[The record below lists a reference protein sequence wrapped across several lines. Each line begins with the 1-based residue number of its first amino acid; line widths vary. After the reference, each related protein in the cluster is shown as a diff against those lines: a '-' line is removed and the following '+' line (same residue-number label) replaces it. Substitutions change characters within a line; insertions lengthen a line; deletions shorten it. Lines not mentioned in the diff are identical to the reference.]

1 MRILVIGFLAF
12 SLLSALA
19 SCSYKQ
25 DQLLF
30 EQRNRLDSA
39 AQKNAADIVNYRIK
53 PQDLLQIRN
62 LQNISFISDN
72 SAAESSPA
80 GGGAGASS
88 SGGGGGG
95 GSSSSGQ
102 TFQVE
107 EDGTVTLPVIGH
119 VPVIGLTRQ
128 EATKKIED
136 LYSNALLK
144 NPIIDLKIVNLKVT
158 ILGEAK
164 TQGNFP
170 LVKDKTTLI
179 EMIGQAGGLTEKANA
194 KNIEIIRGSQTHPVI
209 TRVDLS
215 DINSLSDPATILQ
228 NDDIIYIAQSKRAA
242 RTDNLQNFSTLVQP
256 ALIVLNTVLIIL
268 TLARR

>member
-1 MRILVIGFLAF
+1 MRILVIGFLAL

-39 AQKNAADIVNYRIK
+39 AQKNAAGIINYRIK

-62 LQNISFISDN
+62 LQNISYISDAP
-72 SAAESSPA
+72 AAES
-80 GGGAGASS
+80 SS
-88 SGGGGGG
+88 SGGGGGASSGGGGG
-95 GSSSSGQ
+95 GSSQGQ

-107 EDGTVTLPVIGH
+107 EDGTVTLPVIGQ
-119 VPVIGLTRQ
+119 VPVLGLTRQ

-136 LYSNALLK
+136 LYSNSLLK
-144 NPIIDLKIVNLKVT
+144 NPIIELKIVNLKVT
-158 ILGEAK
+158 LLGEIK

-179 EMIGQAGGLTEKANA
+179 EMIGQAGGLTDKANA
-194 KNIEIIRGSQTHPVI
+194 KNIEIIRGSQSHPTI

-242 RTDNLQNFSTLVQP
+242 RTDNLQNFTTILQP
-256 ALIVLNTVLIIL
+256 ALILLNTVLIIVTL
-268 TLARR
+268 TRH

>member
-1 MRILVIGFLAF
+1 MRILVIGFFAF

-39 AQKNAADIVNYRIK
+39 AQKNTADLTNYRIK
-53 PQDLLQIRN
+53 QQDLLQIRN
-62 LQNISFISDN
+62 LQNISYITDAPS
-72 SAAESSPA
+72 AESS
-80 GGGAGASS
+80 SS
-88 SGGGGGG
+88 SGGGGASG
-95 GSSSSGQ
+95 GSSGSSSQGQ

-107 EDGTVTLPVIGH
+107 EDGAVILPVIGH
-119 VPVIGLTRQ
+119 VPVAGLTRQ

-136 LYSNALLK
+136 LYSSSLLK
-144 NPIIDLKIVNLKVT
+144 NPIIELKIVNLKVT
-158 ILGEAK
+158 ILGEIR

-179 EMIGQAGGLTEKANA
+179 EMIGTAGGLTDKANA
-194 KNIEIIRGSQTHPVI
+194 KNIEIIRGSQGHPTI

-215 DINSLSDPATILQ
+215 NINSLSDPATILQ

-242 RTDNLQNFSTLVQP
+242 RTDNLQNFSTLLQP
-256 ALIVLNTVLIIL
+256 ALVLLNTVLIIVTL
-268 TLARR
+268 TRR

>member
-30 EQRNRLDSA
+30 EQRNRLDSS
-39 AQKNAADIVNYRIK
+39 AQKNAAGTENYRIK

-62 LQNISFISDN
+62 LQNINYISE
-72 SAAESSPA
+72 APVVESST
-80 GGGAGASS
+80 GGA
-88 SGGGGGG
+88 SGGGGGVSNG
-95 GSSSSGQ
+95 GGASSGQ

-107 EDGTVTLPVIGH
+107 EDGNVTLPVIGQ
-119 VPVIGLTRQ
+119 VAVLGLTRQ
-128 EATKKIED
+128 EATKKIEN
-136 LYSNALLK
+136 LYSNTLLK
-144 NPIIDLKIVNLKVT
+144 NPIIELKIVNLKVT
-158 ILGEAK
+158 ILGEIK

-170 LVKDKTTLI
+170 LVKDKTTLV

-194 KNIEIIRGSQTHPVI
+194 KNIEIIRGSKDHPTI
-209 TRVDLS
+209 TRFDLS
-215 DINSLSDPATILQ
+215 DINSLSDPAAILQ

-242 RTDNLQNFSTLVQP
+242 RADNFQNFSTILQP
-256 ALIVLNTVLIIL
+256 ALILLNTVLIIVTL
-268 TLARR
+268 TRH

>member
-1 MRILVIGFLAF
+1 MRIIVIGFLAF

-30 EQRNRLDSA
+30 EQRNRLDSTT
-39 AQKNAADIVNYRIK
+39 QKNVAGTENYRIRA
-53 PQDLLQIRN
+53 QDLLQIRN
-62 LQNISFISDN
+62 LQNISYISEAP
-72 SAAESSPA
+72 AAE
-80 GGGAGASS
+80 SS
-88 SGGGGGG
+88 SGGGGGA
-95 GSSSSGQ
+95 SSSSGGGSASQGQ

-136 LYSNALLK
+136 LYSNSLLK
-144 NPIIDLKIVNLKVT
+144 NPIIELKIVNLKVT
-158 ILGEAK
+158 ILGEIR

-179 EMIGQAGGLTEKANA
+179 EMIGTAGGLTDKANA
-194 KNIEIIRGSQTHPVI
+194 KNIEIIRGSQSHPTI

-215 DINSLSDPATILQ
+215 DINSLADPATILQ

-242 RTDNLQNFSTLVQP
+242 RTDNFQNFATLLQP
-256 ALIVLNTVLIIL
+256 ALILLNTVLIIVTL
-268 TLARR
+268 TRR

>member
-12 SLLSALA
+12 SLLSALT

-39 AQKNAADIVNYRIK
+39 SQKNAADIINYRIR

-62 LQNISFISDN
+62 LQNINYISDAP
-72 SAAESSPA
+72 AAE
-80 GGGAGASS
+80 SS
-88 SGGGGGG
+88 SGGGGGASSGGGG
-95 GSSSSGQ
+95 GSGGGASTGQ
-102 TFQVE
+102 TFQVD

-119 VPVIGLTRQ
+119 VQVIGLTRQ
-128 EATKKIED
+128 EATKKIEG
-136 LYSNALLK
+136 LYSSALLK
-144 NPIIDLKIVNLKVT
+144 NPIIELKIVNLKVT
-158 ILGEAK
+158 ILGEIK

-170 LVKDKTTLI
+170 LLKDKTTLI

-209 TRVDLS
+209 TWVDMS
-215 DINSLSDPATILQ
+215 NINSLSDPATILQ

>member
-30 EQRNRLDSA
+30 EQRNRLDST
-39 AQKNAADIVNYRIK
+39 AQKNAADLINYRIK

-62 LQNISFISDN
+62 LQNISYISDAP
-72 SAAESSPA
+72 AAEGSSA
-80 GGGAGASS
+80 GGGGASS
-88 SGGGGGG
+88 SGGGA
-95 GSSSSGQ
+95 SQGQ

-107 EDGTVTLPVIGH
+107 EDGDVILPVIGH

-128 EATKKIED
+128 EATKKIEN

-144 NPIIDLKIVNLKVT
+144 NPIIELKIVNLKIT
-158 ILGEAK
+158 ILGEIR

-179 EMIGQAGGLTEKANA
+179 EMIGTAGGLTDKANA
-194 KNIEIIRGSQTHPVI
+194 KNIEIIRGSQSHPTI

-215 DINSLSDPATILQ
+215 NINSLSDPATILQ

-242 RTDNLQNFSTLVQP
+242 RTDNLQNFSTILQP
-256 ALIVLNTVLIIL
+256 ALILLNTVLIIVTL
-268 TLARR
+268 TRR

>member
-39 AQKNAADIVNYRIK
+39 AQKNTADIINYRIK

-62 LQNISFISDN
+62 LQNINYISDAP
-72 SAAESSPA
+72 AAE
-80 GGGAGASS
+80 SS
-88 SGGGGGG
+88 SGGGTGSGG
-95 GSSSSGQ
+95 GSSGGASQGQ

-107 EDGTVTLPVIGH
+107 EDGAVILPVIGH
-119 VPVIGLTRQ
+119 VPVAGLTRQ

-136 LYSNALLK
+136 LYSASLLK
-144 NPIIDLKIVNLKVT
+144 NPIIELKIVNLKVT
-158 ILGEAK
+158 ILGEIR

-179 EMIGQAGGLTEKANA
+179 EMIGQAGGLTDKANA
-194 KNIEIIRGSQTHPVI
+194 KNIEIIRGSQSHPTI

-215 DINSLSDPATILQ
+215 NINSLSDPATILQ

-242 RTDNLQNFSTLVQP
+242 RTDNLQNFSTILQP
-256 ALIVLNTVLIIL
+256 ALILLNTVLIIVTL
-268 TLARR
+268 TRR

>member
-39 AQKNAADIVNYRIK
+39 TQKSAAADINNYRIK
-53 PQDLLQIRN
+53 AQDVLQIRN
-62 LQNISFISDN
+62 LQNISYISDN
-72 SAAESSPA
+72 ASSESSA
-80 GGGAGASS
+80 GGGTGGSGAGG
-88 SGGGGGG
+88 SGGGG
-95 GSSSSGQ
+95 SQGQ

-119 VPVIGLTRQ
+119 VPVAGLTRQ
-128 EATKKIED
+128 EATRKIEG
-136 LYSNALLK
+136 LYSNSLLK

-158 ILGEAK
+158 ILGEIK

-170 LVKDKTTLI
+170 LVKDRTTLI
-179 EMIGQAGGLTEKANA
+179 EMIGQAGGLTDKANA
-194 KNIEIIRGSQTHPVI
+194 KNIEIIRGSQSHPEV

-215 DINSLSDPATILQ
+215 NINSLSNPSTLLQ

-242 RTDNLQNFSTLVQP
+242 RADNLQNVSTLLQP
-256 ALIVLNTVLIIL
+256 ALILLNTLLIII
-268 TLARR
+268 TLARH

>member
-39 AQKNAADIVNYRIK
+39 SQKNAAEINNYRIK

-62 LQNISFISDN
+62 LQNINYISDN
-72 SAAESSPA
+72 ASTEGSTTGSS
-80 GGGAGASS
+80 GGAG
-88 SGGGGGG
+88 SGGSG
-95 GSSSSGQ
+95 GSQGQ

-107 EDGTVTLPVIGH
+107 EDGTVTLPVLGR
-119 VPVIGLTRQ
+119 VPIVGLTRQ
-128 EATKKIED
+128 EATKKIEE

-144 NPIIDLKIVNLKVT
+144 NPIIELKIVNLKVT
-158 ILGEAK
+158 ILGEIR

-179 EMIGQAGGLTEKANA
+179 EMIGQAGGLTDKANA
-194 KNIEIIRGSQTHPVI
+194 KNIEIIRGSQSHPVI

-215 DINSLSDPATILQ
+215 DINSLADPSTMLQ

-242 RTDNLQNFSTLVQP
+242 RADNLSNFATILQP
-256 ALIVLNTVLIIL
+256 ALILLNTVLIIVTL
-268 TLARR
+268 TRH

>member
-39 AQKNAADIVNYRIK
+39 SQKNTAGIENYRIK

-62 LQNISFISDN
+62 LQNISYISDAP
-72 SAAESSPA
+72 AAESST
-80 GGGAGASS
+80 GGASGGASS
-88 SGGGGGG
+88 SGG
-95 GSSSSGQ
+95 SQGQ

-136 LYSNALLK
+136 MYSTSLLK
-144 NPIIDLKIVNLKVT
+144 NPIIELKIVNLKVT
-158 ILGEAK
+158 ILGEIR

-179 EMIGQAGGLTEKANA
+179 EMIGQAGGLTDKANA
-194 KNIEIIRGSQTHPVI
+194 KNIEIIRGSQSHPTI

-242 RTDNLQNFSTLVQP
+242 RTDNLQNFSTILQP
-256 ALIVLNTVLIIL
+256 ALILLNTVLIIVTL
-268 TLARR
+268 TRR

>member
-1 MRILVIGFLAF
+1 MRILVIGFLTV
-12 SLLSALA
+12 SLLSVLA

-39 AQKNAADIVNYRIK
+39 AQKNTADIVNYRIK

-62 LQNISFISDN
+62 LQNISYISDAP
-72 SAAESSPA
+72 AAE
-80 GGGAGASS
+80 SS
-88 SGGGGGG
+88 SGGGGVSTSSSG
-95 GSSSSGQ
+95 GSAGASQGQ

-107 EDGTVTLPVIGH
+107 EDGNVTLPVIGR
-119 VPVIGLTRQ
+119 VAVIGLTRQ

-136 LYSNALLK
+136 LYSNSLLK
-144 NPIIDLKIVNLKVT
+144 NPIIELKIVNLKVT
-158 ILGEAK
+158 ILGEIR

-170 LVKDKTTLI
+170 LLKDKTTLI
-179 EMIGQAGGLTEKANA
+179 EMIGQAGGLTDKANA
-194 KNIEIIRGSQTHPVI
+194 KNIEIIRGSQTHPTI

-215 DINSLSDPATILQ
+215 NINSLSDPAAILQ

-242 RTDNLQNFSTLVQP
+242 RTDNLQNFSTLLQP
-256 ALIVLNTVLIIL
+256 ALILLNTVLIIVTL
-268 TLARR
+268 TRR